1 MALLEQLWSDEQSQV
16 DARSQK
22 GALPAYVV
30 VEFPDNTGPGWN
42 NVDHCVP
49 VYPLERTC
57 SGAEYACITYAGATY
72 AGIRTA
78 TCQRTSARGCL
89 LKLWYWTSATENINP
104 GPVLCQPVTRNYDR
118 GDSVVECSNLE
129 TPSKHLRSPWFAAEK
144 LEAV

>member
-1 MALLEQLWSDEQSQV
+1 MRLFNGAIGTIVHIVWSDEQSQV

-57 SGAEYACITYAGATY
+57 SGAEYASRMQVPLMPAYAL
-72 AGIRTA
+72 
-78 TCQRTSARGCL
+78 QHV
-89 LKLWYWTSATENINP
+89 NVQVP
-104 GPVLCQPVTRNYDR
+104 GDV
-118 GDSVVECSNLE
+118 S
-129 TPSKHLRSPWFAAEK
+129 
-144 LEAV
+144 